1 MTTKNK
7 KPASYQEV
15 IGAVIDTLGE
25 IEKLAKSAIDKEDE
39 DKEAPAPSPEAPAPA
54 PEGEAPAP
62 APAPEGEAPAPHD
75 EAKED
80 PMADMAAHMA
90 SMSDEDLQKLID
102 TFVAEMEKRKS
113 AAAGAAPMD
122 KNYDMLMKSI
132 GALAKQVEK
141 LEQKLEKSIAAPAPV
156 AKPTVNLKTQ
166 MPASNSSEVVVREK
180 NPPMAEKLAKS
191 DVSKFLLNEQ
201 RNGNLKVNSGL
212 LAKVA
217 RCRTD
222 EEVAAIVQH
231 IQTLGL
237 KIPEKK

>member
-39 DKEAPAPSPEAPAPA
+39 DKEAPAPEDEAPAPSPEAPAPA
-54 PEGEAPAP
+54 PEGEAP
-62 APAPEGEAPAPHD
+62 PAPHD

-102 TFVAEMEKRKS
+102 TFMAEMEKRKS

-141 LEQKLEKSIAAPAPV
+141 LEQKLEKSVASPANV
-156 AKPTVNLKTQ
+156 AKPAVNLKTQ

-222 EEVAAIVQH
+222 EEVASIVQH